1 MVLLLIVSFTI
12 TILLVLIFVI
22 QQNRSER
29 IGGKSS
35 QSKIVKKSGK
45 APAQKAEHAVAKVQS
60 SNGADLVA
68 TQLEK
73 LPDTY
78 AVFNNCRAGSQHI
91 DHLVLSLNGIVLIK
105 SSNHSGSVSN
115 NDQTLCYDGLESENE
130 DVKVVW
136 NQAIEL
142 KRIIGEETGEEY
154 YIKTI
159 VCYPEAFVAVQAP
172 IDGTAI
178 LNLDYLRPVIQS
190 NRTFIPEKHLV
201 LIKNA
206 LYI

>member
-29 IGGKSS
+29 I
-35 QSKIVKKSGK
+35 SGK
-45 APAQKAEHAVAKVQS
+45 PSPSKTAQKPVKGVVQKTEHSVTSDQS
-60 SNGADLVA
+60 SNGAEIVA
-68 TQLEK
+68 AQLEK

-78 AVFNNCRAGSQHI
+78 TVFNNCRAGKQNI

-115 NDQTLCYDGLESENE
+115 NDQTLYYDGVESKNE
-130 DVKVVW
+130 DVKTIW

-142 KRIIGEETGEEY
+142 KRVIAEETGEEY

-159 VCYPEAFVAVQAP
+159 VCYPGAFVAVHAP

-178 LNLDYLRPVIQS
+178 LNLDYLRPVLQS
-190 NRTFIPEKHLV
+190 NRTFVPEKDLA
-201 LIKNA
+201 LIKSA